1 MSEIP
6 QPPTVGKKLL
16 EESEPLKQYHALVGP
31 YLEQLRDV
39 LLTLRMRDNH
49 GGALTD
55 PATVTAGVDGALS
68 GVFVAADF
76 QPLLVFFSAE
86 ELGAAQRRT
95 GLFISGMAQWSSTG
109 KAEAAGFQV
118 TKAPGLTNGTTY
130 SVTFL
135 AIPG

>member
-1 MSEIP
+1 MAEIP
-6 QPPTVGKKLL
+6 QPPSVGKKLL
-16 EESEPLKQYHALVGP
+16 EESEPLKHYHGLVGP

-55 PATVTAGVDGALS
+55 PASVTAGVDGALT
-68 GVFVAADF
+68 GVFVPADF

-95 GLFISGMAQWSSTG
+95 GLFTAGLAQWNSNG
-109 KAEAAGFQV
+109 RADAAGFQV
-118 TKAPGLTNGTTY
+118 VKAPGLTNGTTY